1 MKRYEDYKPTGA
13 EWIPSIPASW
23 DIQKIGTLFAQR
35 KEKVSDN
42 DFAPISVTKNGI
54 LPQLAKAAKTD
65 DGDNRKKVCVGDF
78 VINSRSDR
86 KGSCGVSDLEGS
98 VSLINIVLQPRDQL
112 SGRYAHYLL
121 RNHLFSEE
129 YYRNGRGI
137 VADLWTT
144 RYSEMKTI
152 LLPVP
157 PREEQDQIVRY
168 LDWQVSKI
176 NRLIAAKRKEIA
188 LLKEQK
194 QRKTTEVIVHGLKP
208 NVPHKDTGIAWIGSI
223 PAHWHCVALKRCAT
237 VKSGITLGKQYPVGT
252 NLVSVP
258 YLRVANVQDGF
269 VNIETVT
276 NLNVTPEEAAQY
288 RLPRGCVLMTEG
300 GDRDKLGR
308 GCVWNGEI
316 ENCIHQNHIFAVTVN
331 DKLLLNKWL
340 EYVSACDIGRVYFDV
355 TAIKTTN
362 LACTNA
368 SKVMAFPIPLPPRDE
383 QECIINELNR
393 ITSRFNDARESL
405 EKQIEYLQELR
416 TRLISD
422 VVTGQVDVRD
432 IKVPDGEYTYTETLE
447 EETEEEPVADGEE

>member
-1 MKRYEDYKPTGA
+1 
-13 EWIPSIPASW
+13 
-23 DIQKIGTLFAQR
+23 
-35 KEKVSDN
+35 
-42 DFAPISVTKNGI
+42 
-54 LPQLAKAAKTD
+54 
-65 DGDNRKKVCVGDF
+65 
-78 VINSRSDR
+78 
-86 KGSCGVSDLEGS
+86 
-98 VSLINIVLQPRDQL
+98 
-112 SGRYAHYLL
+112 
-121 RNHLFSEE
+121 
-129 YYRNGRGI
+129 
-137 VADLWTT
+137 
-144 RYSEMKTI
+144 
-152 LLPVP
+152 
-157 PREEQDQIVRY
+157 
-168 LDWQVSKI
+168 
-176 NRLIAAKRKEIA
+176 
-188 LLKEQK
+188 
-194 QRKTTEVIVHGLKP
+194 
-208 NVPHKDTGIAWIGSI
+208 
-223 PAHWHCVALKRCAT
+223 
-237 VKSGITLGKQYPVGT
+237 
-252 NLVSVP
+252 
-258 YLRVANVQDGF
+258 
-269 VNIETVT
+269 
-276 NLNVTPEEAAQY
+276 
-288 RLPRGCVLMTEG
+288 MTEG